1 MVITISAA
9 LTQDT
14 ARTHN
19 CQLGAEH
26 FVICYEQGAF
36 FPRAVKCSTIITA
49 QHRSHST
56 VIVTVQSTL
65 CALAEPRRDWIA
77 LLQRIERCRMNI
89 SGNRYP
95 KVFVVWIKMI
105 YLQILGE
112 VTTLRADICTSVP
125 KIVFP
130 EPAL

>member
-1 MVITISAA
+1 
-9 LTQDT
+9 
-14 ARTHN
+14 
-19 CQLGAEH
+19 
-26 FVICYEQGAF
+26 
-36 FPRAVKCSTIITA
+36 
-49 QHRSHST
+49 
-56 VIVTVQSTL
+56 
-65 CALAEPRRDWIA
+65 
-77 LLQRIERCRMNI
+77 MNI

-95 KVFVVWIKMI
+95 KVFVVWIKII